1 MQISPFLSFSSKM
14 MEDADQVLAELLSET
29 DIVKTLLDVFLSAL
43 TD

>member
-1 MQISPFLSFSSKM
+1 MQIFPSLSLFSKM

-29 DIVKTLLDVFLSAL
+29 DIVETRLDVFLSAL